1 MRRPRPYASEAAFR
15 RGLEDRLKARA
26 SELLGPP
33 ERGSRFTVDL
43 ALAGR
48 PFASFHMDVGVG
60 DPELEPPDWIEGE
73 DFLSFAGIPAARIA
87 LVPVAQQVAEKLH
100 AYTRPRP
107 TSPNTRVKDL
117 VDLNL
122 LLEAGLPGEDR
133 LAAALRA
140 TFESYASHPLPSR
153 LPEPPVAWVAPY
165 EALAR
170 QIGLAAATLESGHAA
185 VAALWAG
192 LVTRI

>member
-87 LVPVAQQVAEKLH
+87 LVPVSQQVAEKLH